1 MQTWS
6 VVIPVKP
13 VSVGKSRL
21 RGAVP
26 EDAHERLA
34 LALARD
40 TVAAVLAC
48 PEVGEVLVV
57 TDDPVVAGVVTAL
70 GARVAPDAPAAGL
83 NPAIRYGES
92 GLPARSWRAALTAD
106 LPALRPEELGAALRA
121 ASVAPERR
129 RFASDAPGV
138 GTVLLTAPPGV
149 PLDPRFGGPS
159 AAAHAASGAVP
170 LTGDWPSLRRDVD
183 TGADL
188 SAAHRLGV
196 GAHTSALVAAPCG
209 PGSIPC

>member
-1 MQTWS
+1 M
-6 VVIPVKP
+6 VIPVKP

-26 EDAHERLA
+26 EASHEALA

-48 PEVGEVLVV
+48 PEVGEALVV
-57 TDDPVVAGVVTAL
+57 TDDPVVAEVVTAL
-70 GARVAPDAPAAGL
+70 GARVAPDAPGNGL

-92 GLPARSWRAALTAD
+92 GFPARSWRAALTAD
-106 LPALRPEELGAALRA
+106 LPALRPAELAAALRA
-121 ASVAPERR
+121 AAGTPLRR
-129 RFASDAPGV
+129 RFAADAPGT

-159 AAAHAASGAVP
+159 AAAHAASGALA
-170 LTGDWPSLRRDVD
+170 LTGDWPTLRRDVD
-183 TGADL
+183 TEADL
-188 SAAHRLGV
+188 DAAAHLGV
-196 GAHTSALVAAPCG
+196 GAHTTALAPAPCG
-209 PGSIPC
+209 PATPC

>member
-1 MQTWS
+1 

-26 EDAHERLA
+26 EASHEALA

-48 PEVGEVLVV
+48 PEVAEALVV
-57 TDDPVVAGVVTAL
+57 TDDPVVAEVVTAL
-70 GARVAPDAPAAGL
+70 GARVTPDTPAAGL

-92 GLPARSWRAALTAD
+92 GFSARSWRAALTAD
-106 LPALRPEELGAALRA
+106 LPALRPSELAAALRA
-121 ASVAPERR
+121 AAEAPARR
-129 RFASDAPGV
+129 RFAADAPGI

-159 AAAHAASGAVP
+159 AAAHAASGAVA

-188 SAAHRLGV
+188 DAAHRLGV
-196 GAHTSALVAAPCG
+196 GAHTGALAPTPCG
-209 PGSIPC
+209 PGAAPC

>member
-1 MQTWS
+1 MQRWA

-26 EDAHERLA
+26 AAAHERLA

-40 TVAAVLAC
+40 TVAAVLSC

-57 TDDPVVAGVVTAL
+57 TDDPAVAEVVTGL
-70 GARVAPDAPAAGL
+70 GARVAPDTPAAGL

-92 GLPARSWRAALTAD
+92 GLPARSWRAAITAD
-106 LPALRPEELGAALRA
+106 LPALRPAELSAALRA
-121 ASVAPERR
+121 AAEPPARR
-129 RFASDAPGV
+129 RFAADAPGV

-159 AAAHAASGAVP
+159 AAAHAASGAVA
-170 LTGDWPSLRRDVD
+170 LSGDWPSLRRDVD

-188 SAAHRLGV
+188 DAAHRLGV
-196 GAHTSALVAAPCG
+196 GTHTGALVPAPCG
-209 PGSIPC
+209 PASTPR

>member
-1 MQTWS
+1 MSDVRWA

-26 EDAHERLA
+26 ETEHERLA
-34 LALARD
+34 LALAQD
-40 TVAAVLAC
+40 TIAAVRAC
-48 PEVGEVLVV
+48 AEVAEVLVV
-57 TDDPVVAGVVTAL
+57 TDDPAVAGVAVSL

-92 GLPARSWRAALTAD
+92 GLSARAWRAALTAD
-106 LPALRPEELGAALRA
+106 LPALRPRELAEALRA
-121 ASVAPERR
+121 ATAEPRSR
-129 RFASDAPGV
+129 RFLADAPGT
-138 GTVLLTAPPGV
+138 GTVLLTAPPGT

-159 AAAHAASGAVP
+159 AAAHAASGALP

-188 SAAHRLGV
+188 DAAHHLGV
-196 GAHTSALVAAPCG
+196 GMHTRAMARCASA
-209 PGSIPC
+209 